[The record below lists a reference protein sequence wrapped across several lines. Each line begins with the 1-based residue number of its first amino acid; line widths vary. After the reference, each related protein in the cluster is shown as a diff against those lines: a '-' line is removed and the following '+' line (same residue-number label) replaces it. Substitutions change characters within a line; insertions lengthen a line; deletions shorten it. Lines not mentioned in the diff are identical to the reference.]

1 MLKSGSPIAVMV
13 ASFAFGLKQPN
24 VRLVSI
30 ILTICAG
37 VGIASY
43 GAADYH
49 PLGFAIQGI
58 AICIVRDNSFANSCL
73 LIRCGFE
80 GSSSTSTDTNIATW
94 RRLDSS
100 RVSIRICASMYA
112 LSSYYFYSRII

>member
-58 AICIVRDNSFANSCL
+58 AICIVR
-73 LIRCGFE
+73 
-80 GSSSTSTDTNIATW
+80 
-94 RRLDSS
+94 
-100 RVSIRICASMYA
+100 
-112 LSSYYFYSRII
+112 